1 MIKVFIMCDIDLD
14 IPVCIYIYICVCVSV
29 CCSGWFCAQFYMK
42 KSNIGFWV
50 MYMHGW
56 AGKHIAKTNM

>member
-1 MIKVFIMCDIDLD
+1 M
-14 IPVCIYIYICVCVSV
+14 CVCVSV
-29 CCSGWFCAQFYMK
+29 CCSGWFCAQFDMK

-56 AGKHIAKTNM
+56 AGKHIAKPICNISSHIRL